1 MSDST
6 EARLDALE
14 SLAAIERVI
23 AAYGHAFDDQD
34 WDGLEALWTED
45 AAFVVDG
52 EGFEGRATVL
62 EFLRT
67 CLPPGYRSKHLISP
81 PVIDLAEDARSA
93 RARTDVAWIA
103 QNFEVAIV
111 ARYDDVLT
119 RGDDG
124 VWRIRRRD
132 EYAVPFEP
140 GPPPMSGDAVRVSGA
155 TMPALTGGAVRA
167 AAPRRPW
174 WGPSA
179 RWSWW

>member
-1 MSDST
+1 MDP
-6 EARLDALE
+6 
-14 SLAAIERVI
+14 IERLLAVRATEDVI
-23 AAYGHAFDDQD
+23 GRYCILFDDQD

-52 EGFEGRATVL
+52 DGFEGRATVL

-67 CLPPGYRSKHLISP
+67 CLPPDYRSKHLISP
-81 PVIDLAEDARSA
+81 PVIDLADDGRSA

-111 ARYDDVLT
+111 ARYDDALS

-132 EYAVPFEP
+132 EFAVPFEP

-155 TMPALTGGAVRA
+155 TMR
-167 AAPRRPW
+167 PR
-174 WGPSA
+174 
-179 RWSWW
+179 

>member
-1 MSDST
+1 MDPI
-6 EARLDALE
+6 ERL
-14 SLAAIERVI
+14 LAVRAIEDVI
-23 AAYGHAFDDQD
+23 GRYCILFDDQD

-52 EGFEGRATVL
+52 DGFEGRSTVL

-81 PVIDLAEDARSA
+81 PVIDLAADGRSA

-103 QNFEVAIV
+103 QNFEVAII
-111 ARYDDVLT
+111 ARYDDALS

-124 VWRIRRRD
+124 VMRIRRRD

-155 TMPALTGGAVRA
+155 TMR
-167 AAPRRPW
+167 PR
-174 WGPSA
+174 
-179 RWSWW
+179 